1 MPAPPISRLSD
12 SILIGHLQTPLDD
25 ATVLTPS
32 TPVRSG
38 LRELRRGNY
47 DQAPVVEDGTP
58 IGFVL
63 AQDLA
68 RGRGNVE
75 NYVHPILPHALASES
90 SPLEDALPWLDET
103 GFLFLLR
110 GQTISGFVVPSDLNK
125 QAGRSYL
132 YLGLTALE
140 LRLADL
146 VRVLSRERDPL
157 GALAPTAANAVRKR
171 LAARTAANV
180 EADVVA
186 ELNLAHLFQFVGA
199 DAPLLARLRVS
210 TPEEWEGLWKPVNE
224 LRKRIAHSVKP
235 VLQSHD
241 EIGPLRQVDWTI
253 HSLLSRLGAMSAER
267 RPPPDSCSA
276 DADTPE

>member
-1 MPAPPISRLSD
+1 M
-12 SILIGHLQTPLDD
+12 
-25 ATVLTPS
+25 LTLS
-32 TPVRSG
+32 TPARSG
-38 LRELRRGNY
+38 LRELQRRNY

-63 AQDLA
+63 AKDLA

-75 NYVHPILPHALASES
+75 TFTRPILPRALASES

-146 VRVLSRERDPL
+146 VRGLSRERDPL
-157 GALAPTAANAVRKR
+157 GALAPPAAKAVRKR
-171 LAARTAANV
+171 LAERTAANV

-186 ELNLAHLFQFVGA
+186 ELNLAHLFQIVGA
-199 DAPLLARLRVS
+199 DAALLVQLEVA
-210 TPEEWEGLWKPVNE
+210 TPEEWEELWKPVNE

-235 VLQSHD
+235 VLETHD
-241 EIGPLRQVDWTI
+241 EIGRLRQVDGTI
-253 HSLLSRLGAMSAER
+253 HSLLSRLGAMSVER
-267 RPPPDSCSA
+267 RSPEAPPFRTSDSLG
-276 DADTPE
+276 